1 VVHSKRNIQSIKN
14 KEIFLFGYGKISNKR
29 GSLVDIIIGIIMGI
43 VEGLTEFAPVSSTG
57 HLILVGHLLGFE
69 GTDRATTFEVVI
81 QLGSILA
88 VVVLFWNRILNI
100 LGLRNSK
107 DNENIGSLS
116 IIHIG
121 IGILPFGIGGV
132 IFYDVIKDVLFRPQT
147 VVITLIAGGI
157 LMIVAEKFKPM
168 PVSNTLDQI
177 SYKQAL
183 AVGLFQCL
191 ALVPGFSRSGAT
203 LSGGLLVGMNHRTA
217 SEFTFIM
224 AVPIMF
230 AASGKDLIESWS
242 NLSVGDIPLF
252 VAGFVTAFVVAIIAI
267 KFFLNLINN
276 STFAPRKIR

>member
-1 VVHSKRNIQSIKN
+1 MVKFSK
-14 KEIFLFGYGKISNKR
+14 KR
-29 GSLVDIIIGIIMGI
+29 RGFVDIIIGIIMGI

-81 QLGSILA
+81 QLGLILA

-116 IIHIG
+116 VIHIG

-132 IFYDVIKDVLFRPQT
+132 IFYDVIKDILFRPQT

-157 LMIVAEKFKPM
+157 LMIVAEKFKPV

-177 SYKQAL
+177 SYRQAL

-224 AVPIMF
+224 AVPIMA

-252 VAGFVTAFVVAIIAI
+252 AAGFVAAFVVAIIQ
-267 KFFLNLINN
+267 
-276 STFAPRKIR
+276 

>member
-1 VVHSKRNIQSIKN
+1 MEDRN
-14 KEIFLFGYGKISNKR
+14 KEKFIVLYGEIFKKR
-29 GSLVDIIIGIIMGI
+29 RGFVDIIIGIIMGI

-81 QLGSILA
+81 QLGLILA

-116 IIHIG
+116 VIHIG

-132 IFYDVIKDVLFRPQT
+132 IFYDVIKDILFRPQT

-157 LMIVAEKFKPM
+157 LMIVAEKFKPV

-177 SYKQAL
+177 SYRQAL

-224 AVPIMF
+224 AVPIMA

-252 VAGFVTAFVVAIIAI
+252 AAGFVAAFVVAIIQ
-267 KFFLNLINN
+267 
-276 STFAPRKIR
+276 

>member
-1 VVHSKRNIQSIKN
+1 MVKFSK
-14 KEIFLFGYGKISNKR
+14 KR
-29 GSLVDIIIGIIMGI
+29 RGFVDIIIGIIMGI

-116 IIHIG
+116 VIHIG

-132 IFYDVIKDVLFRPQT
+132 IFYDVIKDILFRPQT

-157 LMIVAEKFKPM
+157 LMIVAEKFKPV

-177 SYKQAL
+177 SYRQAL

-224 AVPIMF
+224 AVPIMA

-252 VAGFVTAFVVAIIAI
+252 AAGFVAAFVVAIIQ
-267 KFFLNLINN
+267 
-276 STFAPRKIR
+276 

>member
-1 VVHSKRNIQSIKN
+1 MVKFSK
-14 KEIFLFGYGKISNKR
+14 KR
-29 GSLVDIIIGIIMGI
+29 RGFVDIIIGIIMGI

-81 QLGSILA
+81 QLGLILA

-116 IIHIG
+116 VIHIG

-132 IFYDVIKDVLFRPQT
+132 IFYDVIKDILFRPQT

-157 LMIVAEKFKPM
+157 LMIVAEKFKPV

-177 SYKQAL
+177 SYRQAL

-217 SEFTFIM
+217 SELTFIM
-224 AVPIMF
+224 AVPIMA

-252 VAGFVTAFVVAIIAI
+252 AAGFVAAFVVAIIQ
-267 KFFLNLINN
+267 
-276 STFAPRKIR
+276 

>member
-1 VVHSKRNIQSIKN
+1 M
-14 KEIFLFGYGKISNKR
+14 
-29 GSLVDIIIGIIMGI
+29 DIIIGIIMGI

-57 HLILVGHLLGFE
+57 HLILIGHLFGFE

-100 LGLRNSK
+100 LGLQKRRG
-107 DNENIGSLS
+107 NENIGSLS

-132 IFYDVIKDVLFRPQT
+132 IFYDVIKDVLFKPQT

-230 AASGKDLIESWS
+230 AASSKDLIESWS
-242 NLSVGDIPLF
+242 YLNVGDIPLF
-252 VAGFVTAFVVAIIAI
+252 VAGFVTAFVVAILAI
-267 KFFLNLINN
+267 KFFLNLINKIKLIP
-276 STFAPRKIR
+276 FAIYRFVLAIVFWIFIL

>member
-1 VVHSKRNIQSIKN
+1 M
-14 KEIFLFGYGKISNKR
+14 
-29 GSLVDIIIGIIMGI
+29 DIIIGIMMGI

-100 LGLRNSK
+100 LGLQKSR

-132 IFYDVIKDVLFRPQT
+132 IFYNVIKDVLFKPQT

-224 AVPIMF
+224 AVPIMI
-230 AASGKDLIESWS
+230 AASSKDLIESWN
-242 NLSVGDIPLF
+242 NLSVGDMPLF

-267 KFFLNLINN
+267 KFFLNLINKIKLIP
-276 STFAPRKIR
+276 FAIYRFVLAIVFWIFIL